1 MFVWLGLQYVLESF
15 LFLYPLS
22 FELPFYKFHWTNRET
37 NVKGNLWILSC
48 GFIITHALTHKLDTH
63 SFTHVQTRHKYGR
76 YTRETS
82 NNVYVS
88 LKRCRGKLKRNHTF
102 LIPSL
107 PLWWVIPGP
116 KPLARALAA
125 IEVDCDGKWLGP
137 NLDRTPKVFQK
148 CSRLAKLVRDNSF
161 MTQGTQLKSET
172 VSNRAI
178 ELSPK
183 SIILCIYYQIECS
196 TSD

>member
-1 MFVWLGLQYVLESF
+1 MRVHY
-15 LFLYPLS
+15 YPRS
-22 FELPFYKFHWTNRET
+22 HSQT
-37 NVKGNLWILSC
+37 G
-48 GFIITHALTHKLDTH
+48 HTH
-63 SFTHVQTRHKYGR
+63 SFTHVQTRHKYYGR

-82 NNVYVS
+82 KNVSFS

-107 PLWWVIPGP
+107 PLWWVIPGH

-125 IEVDCDGKWLGP
+125 IQVDCDGKWLGP

-172 VSNRAI
+172 VSNRAN
-178 ELSPK
+178 ELNPK
-183 SIILCIYYQIECS
+183 SIVMYIYRQNPLVWQLNLRLAL
-196 TSD
+196 T